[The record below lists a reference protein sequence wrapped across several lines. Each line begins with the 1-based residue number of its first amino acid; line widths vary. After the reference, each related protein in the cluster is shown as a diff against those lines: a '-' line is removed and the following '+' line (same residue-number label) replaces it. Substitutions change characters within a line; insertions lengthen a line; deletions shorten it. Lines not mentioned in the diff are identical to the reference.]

1 VFRQNTIKAQLR
13 FNVQECDANE
23 DAQRN
28 LAGFKKRKMK
38 LLEDIIVV
46 DFSQFLSGPSA
57 ALRLAD
63 MGAQVIKIEKPG
75 AGDICRQLYVSDVM
89 IEGESTIFH
98 AINRNKQS
106 YAADLKDGEDVEK
119 IKLLLAKADVMIH
132 NFRPG
137 VMERIG
143 LDYETVKKIN
153 PSIIYASISGYG
165 TEGPWKDLPGQ
176 DLLLQAA
183 SGLTW
188 LTNNNNESPTPMGV
202 AVVDILAGTH
212 IAQGILAT
220 LYKRAI
226 TGEGALVE
234 VSMFE
239 SILDF
244 QFEVLTCYYN
254 DGQQLPVR
262 GAVNSAHAYIAAP
275 YGVYKTNDG
284 YIALAM
290 GDILQLGSLL
300 QCEAVQQFSDR
311 NDWFEKR
318 DDIKKILANHL
329 LTNSAAF
336 WLRVL
341 EKADIWCALVM
352 DYDKLVQ
359 EEGYK
364 VLDMGITVKTSN
376 GLSVTTTRC
385 PLRVDGKILVSDKG
399 APQLGEH
406 NRVIEQQFDLE
417 KVLAEK

>member
-1 VFRQNTIKAQLR
+1 MCNAKITPPSGGDRGMN
-13 FNVQECDANE
+13 
-23 DAQRN
+23 
-28 LAGFKKRKMK
+28 
-38 LLEDIIVV
+38 LLEDIIVI

-63 MGAQVIKIEKPG
+63 MGAQVIKIERPG
-75 AGDICRQLYVSDVM
+75 IGDICRELYVSDVM

-106 YAADLKDGEDVEK
+106 YAADLKDADDLEK
-119 IKLLLAKADVMIH
+119 VKQLLAKADVMMH

-153 PSIIYASISGYG
+153 PSIIYAEISGYG
-165 TEGPWKDLPGQ
+165 NEGPWKDLPGQ

-188 LTNNNNESPTPMGV
+188 LNNNNNESPTPMGV

-226 TGEGALVE
+226 SGEGALVQ
-234 VSMFE
+234 VNMFE

-244 QFEVLTCYYN
+244 QFEVLTSYYN
-254 DGQQLPVR
+254 DGRQLPVR
-262 GAVNSAHAYIAAP
+262 SAVNSAHAYIAAP
-275 YGVYKTNDG
+275 YGIYKTNDD

-290 GDILQLGSLL
+290 GDILQLSVLL
-300 QCEAVQQFSDR
+300 QCDHLKQFDDS
-311 NDWFEKR
+311 NDWFAKR
-318 DDIKKILANHL
+318 DEIKKILADHL

-336 WLRVL
+336 WLSIL
-341 EKADIWCALVM
+341 EKADIWCAPVM

-359 EEGYK
+359 QDGYK
-364 VLDMGITVKTSN
+364 VLDMEITVKTNN
-376 GLSVTTTRC
+376 GLAITTTRC
-385 PLRVDGKILVSDKG
+385 PIRVDGKLLVSDKG

-406 NRVIEQQFDLE
+406 NEAIEKQFELE
-417 KVLAEK
+417 KIFQEK